1 VVRFVVDTDAGPEQ
15 VEGTL
20 LAQTSS
26 RRFTHAHRGNHV
38 PSGQRCSACRWT
50 RVTILRSEDPDVA
63 RRYAVVSEGFS
74 LVPGE
79 RTIGK
84 VERTS
89 SPLWVIECLHRRNRD
104 KERYISVVARNA
116 LLMAMQ
122 YDVPLAAECEV
133 RGIGVVA

>member
-1 VVRFVVDTDAGPEQ
+1 MVKMSVDTDAGRVS

-26 RRFTHAHRGNHV
+26 RRFNHVHRGSHV

-50 RVTILRSEDPDVA
+50 RVTILRDEHSEVE
-63 RRYAVVSEGFS
+63 RRYLVVVEGFS

-84 VERTS
+84 LERTS
-89 SPLWVIECLHRRNRD
+89 SPLWVIECLHRKNRE
-104 KERYISVVARNA
+104 KQRYISVVARNA
-116 LLMAMQ
+116 LIMATQ
-122 YDVPLAAECEV
+122 YDKPLAAECEV
-133 RGIGVVA
+133 RGIGC